1 MDVNS
6 WPVGQVALADDSG
19 TGPRQ
24 LARLVLDVLGPGSGP
39 GGLPPLSGEPLTVRT
54 GCYVVDPP
62 FFGNGDLGRLAVAGT
77 VNALVATGADPYAL
91 SLGLI
96 VEAGTPLEFLRRV
109 AESVR
114 DTAHE
119 AGIAIAAVDTRVVRA
134 GDADR
139 LFVTA
144 TGIGVHRR
152 PPLALGAV
160 RPGDRVLV
168 TAPLGNHAVHLLSL
182 RAGLGFEHHVPSDC
196 APLTSLLNGLPPGSV
211 LAAAPITTGGL
222 AVTLRA
228 CAAERGLTL
237 RIDEGALPV
246 QYEARPAFELLG
258 LSPLHAA
265 NAGALCLFA
274 PRAAADAVLAA
285 LRSHPYGR
293 QAAIVGTV
301 TEDTA
306 GDVELRSPDGA
317 VHRLPATP
325 PPGSAEPP
333 RVR

>member
-24 LARLVLDVLGPGSGP
+24 LAALVLDVLGPGLAP
-39 GGLPPLSGEPLTVRT
+39 GGLPPLSGEPLVVRT
-54 GCYVVDPP
+54 GGYVVDPP

-77 VNALVATGADPYAL
+77 VNALIATGADPYAL
-91 SLGLI
+91 TLGLI
-96 VEAGTPLEFLRRV
+96 VEAGTPLQLLRRIT
-109 AESVR
+109 ESVR

-134 GDADR
+134 GDADQ
-139 LFVTA
+139 LFLTA

-152 PPLALGAV
+152 PPLPLSGV

-196 APLTSLLNGLPPGSV
+196 APLTSLLNGLPPGA
-211 LAAAPITTGGL
+211 LRAAAPITSGGL
-222 AVTLRA
+222 AATLRD
-228 CAAERGLTL
+228 CATARGLTL

-265 NAGALCLFA
+265 NAGSMCLFA
-274 PRAAADAVLAA
+274 PPAAADAVLAA

-301 TEDTA
+301 TDDTA
-306 GDVELRSPDGA
+306 GAVELRSPDGP
-317 VHRLPATP
+317 VHRLPAGV

-333 RVR
+333 RLR